1 MIKFLHLQMKMK
13 PSSTLGDFS
22 STHMTMVSVVVLRNF
37 QFTTLK
43 RKQGT
48 MSLVDFVID
57 NVENM

>member
-1 MIKFLHLQMKMK
+1 MRMK